1 MEKLGT
7 SFVHLH
13 VHTEYSLM
21 EATCRLE
28 DLLQRAAA
36 WNMCALAITDKGG
49 INGMIPFCQLA
60 EEYGIHPIIGCEMQV
75 GDTGDSLVLLAAT
88 NRGYEH
94 IVAQLNGSSFHPPA
108 CHGDI
113 IALSG
118 GSTGR
123 IHRLLASGR
132 EDEAAK
138 QALQYIQWFGS
149 GNFFLEAQHHGLA
162 DDDAALART
171 VHLAQAMKIPL
182 AATHDVHYL
191 DPEDAPLLHM
201 IRQRKT
207 EPNPPAPDATG
218 PFYLP
223 SPHEMKAKF
232 SHLPDAVA
240 NTVRIAERCRFQPE
254 RETKRLPAFPVS
266 QIWSAD
272 CPSCSHPNPEGTYSE
287 NPPRSADEA
296 LRQLCL
302 DGLRQRFGSSGQALD
317 RPGGTHTLRNELERT
332 DQELEII
339 MARGLA
345 DYFLIVWDIVRYARS
360 RNIPVG
366 PGRGSAAGS
375 LVAYLLGITEVNP
388 ILHGLSFERFLS
400 PDRADLPD
408 IDIDVCQRRR
418 HELLQYV
425 KDKYGKERIA
435 HLGVLNTFGARGA
448 VRQAGTYLGLPKKQ
462 IDVLAKLLP
471 SFSGRGGIRH
481 SLDTLPEL
489 AKLPIGKEP
498 FKSLFQLAE
507 RLEGLPHQHAAH
519 PSGIILGDEQLA
531 RTIPLQRRPNGEPMT
546 PFTKEDIKAM
556 SLLKIDLLGLRN
568 LTIIHDTLASIRERT
583 GKLIDLS
590 VVPLDDP
597 DTFHAVGSGNTLGCF
612 QLESMGIRRLLRQMK
627 PRSIGHLADLLAL
640 YRPGAWNEG
649 IVDTYL
655 RRHRGEED
663 YKLLLPVLEPILA
676 PTYGLI
682 LYQEQVMAIA
692 QAVTG
697 CSMGEADSL
706 RRALSA
712 KSVEALSRHQE
723 RFLQGAAARGV
734 EEKEALAVFDFLVR
748 FSGYSFNKAHSVS
761 YAYLAYWTVY
771 LKTHFPKDYMASLLS
786 MEGGYYDKKVY
797 LREISKMGLSLL
809 GPDMNRSGL
818 GYHAEEEGI
827 RCGLDAVH
835 GSGPESVIALLRS
848 RHRSGEFRTFPEWLE
863 RMQAGRI
870 KRPVL
875 EAWIA
880 AGACDRFGLHRK
892 EMISYVHEMTQA
904 ASIGASAATIPD
916 FTETEKR
923 KMEKALL
930 GFSLQPSSS
939 RKWNEFVKRFNI
951 VPIQALS
958 ECSDNARVRICGTVI
973 HSRRYPTHS
982 GEYVLTLVLQDD
994 TDMIEVVLYPS
1005 TYKSFLYELNPKGI
1019 LLEGD
1024 VRKQNGQARVV
1035 ADKIKALGG

>member
-36 WNMCALAITDKGG
+36 WKMNALAITDKGG
-49 INGMIPFCQLA
+49 VNGMIPFCRLA
-60 EEYGIHPIIGCEMQV
+60 AEYGIHPIVGCELQV
-75 GDTGDSLVLLAAT
+75 GDSEDTLILLAAT
-88 NRGYEH
+88 HRGYEH
-94 IVAQLNGSSFHPPA
+94 IVEQLNGTPFHPPA
-108 CHGDI
+108 FHGDI

-118 GSTGR
+118 GRTGS

-132 EDEAAK
+132 ADEAAK
-138 QALQYIQWFGS
+138 QALQYIQWFGH

-171 VHLAQAMKIPL
+171 VILARDMKLPL

-201 IRQRKT
+201 IRERKKQ
-207 EPNPPAPDATG
+207 PNPAAPDTAG

-223 SPHEMKAKF
+223 SPLEMKAKF
-232 SHLPDAVA
+232 SHLPEAIA
-240 NTVRIAERCRFQPE
+240 NTARIAERCRFQPE
-254 RETKRLPAFPVS
+254 LGTNRMPAFRMPQMRSVES
-266 QIWSAD
+266 
-272 CPSCSHPNPEGTYSE
+272 PSCSRSGAEE
-287 NPPRSADEA
+287 NESGKLPQSSDEA

-302 DGLRQRFGSSGQALD
+302 QGMRKRFGSSGTALD
-317 RPGGTHTLRNELERT
+317 HPVGTHAPELERM

-339 MARGLA
+339 KARGLS

-388 ILHGLSFERFLS
+388 LLHGLSFERFLS

-418 HELLQYV
+418 HELLQYL
-425 KDKYGKERIA
+425 KDKYGEDQIA

-448 VRQAGTYLGLPKKQ
+448 VREAGTYLNLPKKQ

-471 SFSGRGGIRH
+471 SFTGRGGIRH
-481 SLDTLPEL
+481 SLETLPEL
-489 AKLPIGKEP
+489 SKLPAGKEP

-507 RLEGLPHQHAAH
+507 RLEGLPHQHSAH

-546 PFTKEDIKAM
+546 PFTKEDIKALG
-556 SLLKIDLLGLRN
+556 LLKIDLLGLRN
-568 LTIIHDTLASIRERT
+568 LTLIHDTLASIHERT
-583 GKLIDLS
+583 GEQIDLS
-590 VVPLDDP
+590 VIPLDDP
-597 DTFHAVGSGNTLGCF
+597 AAFETIGSGNTLGCF
-612 QLESMGIRRLLRQMK
+612 QLESMGIRRLLRRMQ
-627 PRSIGHLADLLAL
+627 PHSISHLADLLAL

-655 RRHRGEED
+655 RRHRGEEK
-663 YKLLLPVLEPILA
+663 YKLPLPELEPVLG

-712 KSVEALSRHQE
+712 KSVEALSRHQQ
-723 RFLQGAAARGV
+723 RFLQEAAARGV
-734 EEKEALAVFDFLVR
+734 TDKEALGVFDFLVR

-809 GPDMNRSGL
+809 GPDINRSGL
-818 GYHAEEEGI
+818 GFHAEEEGI

-848 RHRSGEFRTFPEWLE
+848 RHRSGEFRTFPEWVE
-863 RMQAGRI
+863 RMRASRI

-880 AGACDRFGLHRK
+880 AGACDRFGLHRR
-892 EMISYVHEMTQA
+892 EMIADVHEVPQA
-904 ASIGASAATIPD
+904 SGINDAAAAIPD
-916 FTETEKR
+916 FTQAEKR

-930 GFSLQPSSS
+930 GFSLQPSAS
-939 RKWNEFVKRFNI
+939 RKWHEFVKRFNI
-951 VPIQALS
+951 VPIRALS
-958 ECSDNARVRICGTVI
+958 EYGDNARVRICGTVI
-973 HSRRYPTHS
+973 HSRRYPTQS
-982 GEYVLTLVLQDD
+982 GEYVLMLVLQDD
-994 TDMIEVVLYPS
+994 TDMIEVVLYPT

>member
-1 MEKLGT
+1 MEKRGT

-36 WNMCALAITDKGG
+36 WEMNALAITDKGG
-49 INGMIPFCQLA
+49 INGMIPFSRLA
-60 EEYGIHPIIGCEMQV
+60 AEYGIHPIVGCEMQV
-75 GDTGDSLVLLAAT
+75 GDSDDTLILLAAT
-88 NRGYEH
+88 HRGYEH
-94 IVAQLNGSSFHPPA
+94 IVEQLNGAPFHPPA
-108 CHGDI
+108 FHGDI

-118 GSTGR
+118 GTTGS

-132 EDEAAK
+132 ADEAAK

-149 GNFFLEAQHHGLA
+149 ENFYLEAQHHGLA

-171 VHLAQAMKIPL
+171 VHLAREMKIPL

-191 DPEDAPLLHM
+191 EPEDAPLLNM
-201 IRQRKT
+201 IRQRKKQ
-207 EPNPPAPDATG
+207 PDPAAPDAAG

-223 SPHEMKAKF
+223 SPMEMKAKF
-232 SHLPDAVA
+232 SHLPDAIA
-240 NTVRIAERCRFQPE
+240 NTARIAERCRFQPG
-254 RETKRLPAFPVS
+254 RGTNRLPAFRVP
-266 QIWSAD
+266 QMQSAKN
-272 CPSCSHPNPEGTYSE
+272 PSCARSGAEE
-287 NPPRSADEA
+287 NESGKPPLSSDSDEA
-296 LRQLCL
+296 LRLLCL
-302 DGLRQRFGSSGQALD
+302 QGMRKRFGSSDPLRAL
-317 RPGGTHTLRNELERT
+317 PVGAHMPELERMN
-332 DQELEII
+332 QELKII
-339 MARGLA
+339 TARGLS
-345 DYFLIVWDIVRYARS
+345 DYFLIVWDIVKYARS
-360 RNIPVG
+360 RNIPIG

-375 LVAYLLGITEVNP
+375 LVAYLLGVTEVNP
-388 ILHGLSFERFLS
+388 LLHGLSFERFLS
-400 PDRADLPD
+400 PDREDLPD

-418 HELLQYV
+418 HELLQYM
-425 KDKYGKERIA
+425 KGKYGEERIA

-448 VRQAGTYLGLPKKQ
+448 VREAGTYLGMPKKQ
-462 IDVLAKLLP
+462 VDVLAKLLP
-471 SFSGRGGIRH
+471 SFTGRGGIRH

-489 AKLPIGKEP
+489 GKLPAGKEP
-498 FKSLFQLAE
+498 FQSLFQLAE
-507 RLEGLPHQHAAH
+507 RLEGLPHQHSAH
-519 PSGIILGDEQLA
+519 PSGIILGDEPLV
-531 RTIPLQRRPNGEPMT
+531 RIIPLQRRPNGEPMT
-546 PFTKEDIKAM
+546 PFTKEDIKALG
-556 SLLKIDLLGLRN
+556 LLKIDLLGLRN
-568 LTIIHDTLASIRERT
+568 LTLIQDTLASIHERT
-583 GKLIDLS
+583 GEQIDLS
-590 VVPLDDP
+590 VIPLDDP
-597 DTFHAVGSGNTLGCF
+597 DTFETIGSGNTLGCF
-612 QLESMGIRRLLRQMK
+612 QLESMGIRRLLRRMQ
-627 PRSIGHLADLLAL
+627 PNSIGHLADLLAL

-655 RRHRGEED
+655 RRHRGEET
-663 YKLLLPVLEPILA
+663 YKLPLPELEPVLA
-676 PTYGLI
+676 QTYGLI

-692 QAVTG
+692 QTVTG

-712 KSVEALSRHQE
+712 KSVEALSRHQR
-723 RFLQGAAARGV
+723 RFLHGVAVRGV
-734 EEKEALAVFDFLVR
+734 TEKEAVDIFDFLVR

-809 GPDMNRSGL
+809 GPDINRSGL
-818 GYHAEEEGI
+818 GFHAEEDGI

-848 RHRSGEFRTFPEWLE
+848 RRRSGVFRTFPEWVE
-863 RMQAGRI
+863 RMKASRI
-870 KRPVL
+870 RRPVL

-880 AGACDRFGLHRK
+880 AGACDCFSLPRR
-892 EMISYVHEMTQA
+892 EMICDVHELPHASGINA
-904 ASIGASAATIPD
+904 AAAEIPD
-916 FTETEKR
+916 FTEAEKR

-930 GFSLQPSSS
+930 GFSLRPSAS
-939 RKWNEFVKRFNI
+939 RKWNEFVQRFNI
-951 VPIQALS
+951 VPIRALS
-958 ECSDNARVRICGTVI
+958 EYGDNARVRICGTVI
-973 HSRRYPTHS
+973 HSRRYPTQS
-982 GEYVLTLVLQDD
+982 GEYVLMLVLQDD

-1005 TYKSFLYELNPKGI
+1005 TYESFLYELNPKGI

>member
-21 EATCRLE
+21 DATCRLE
-28 DLLQRAAA
+28 DLLQRAAS
-36 WNMCALAITDKGG
+36 WNMDALAITDKGA
-49 INGMIPFCQLA
+49 INGMIPFCRLA
-60 EEYGIHPIIGCEMQV
+60 AEYGIHPIVGCEMQV
-75 GDTGDSLVLLAAT
+75 GDSEDTLILMAAT

-94 IVAQLNGSSFHPPA
+94 IVEQLNGAPFHPPA
-108 CHGDI
+108 SHGDI
-113 IALSG
+113 IVLSG
-118 GSTGR
+118 GRTGS

-132 EDEAAK
+132 TEQAAK
-138 QALQYIQWFGS
+138 KALEYIQWFGYE
-149 GNFFLEAQHHGLA
+149 NFFLEAQHHGLS
-162 DDDAALART
+162 DDDEALKRTVNLARE
-171 VHLAQAMKIPL
+171 MKIPL
-182 AATHDVHYL
+182 VATHDVHYI

-207 EPNPPAPDATG
+207 EPNPAVSDATG

-223 SPHEMKAKF
+223 SPHDMKAKF

-240 NTVRIAERCRFQPE
+240 NTVRIAERCRFQLE
-254 RETKRLPAFPVS
+254 RGTNRLPTFPVS
-266 QIWSAD
+266 HIWSTD
-272 CPSCSHPNPEGTYSE
+272 SPSCDRSGAEGNESE
-287 NPPRSADEA
+287 KLPQSADEA

-302 DGLRQRFGSSGQALD
+302 DGLRQRFGSSVPALD
-317 RPGGTHTLRNELERT
+317 RSGDTRALERMRH
-332 DQELEII
+332 ELDII
-339 MARGLA
+339 TARGLS
-345 DYFLIVWDIVRYARS
+345 DYFLIVWDFVRYARS

-388 ILHGLSFERFLS
+388 LLHGLSFERFLS

-425 KDKYGKERIA
+425 KDKYGEDRIA

-448 VRQAGTYLGLPKKQ
+448 VREAGTYLGLPKKQ
-462 IDVLAKLLP
+462 VDVLAKLLP

-489 AKLPIGKEP
+489 SKLPAGKEP
-498 FKSLFQLAE
+498 FSSLFQLAE
-507 RLEGLPHQHAAH
+507 RLEGLPHQHSAH

-546 PFTKEDIKAM
+546 PFTKEDIKALG
-556 SLLKIDLLGLRN
+556 LLKIDLLGLRN
-568 LTIIHDTLASIRERT
+568 LTIIHDTLASIHERT
-583 GKLIDLS
+583 GEQIDVS
-590 VVPLDDP
+590 VIPLDDP
-597 DTFHAVGSGNTLGCF
+597 DTFETIGSGNTLGCF
-612 QLESMGIRRLLRQMK
+612 QLESMGIRRLLRRMQ
-627 PRSIGHLADLLAL
+627 PHSISHLADLLAL

-655 RRHRGEED
+655 RRHRGEEN
-663 YKLLLPVLEPILA
+663 YKLPLPELEPVLA

-712 KSVEALSRHQE
+712 KSVEALSRHQQ
-723 RFLQGAAARGV
+723 RFLQRAAARGV
-734 EEKEALAVFDFLVR
+734 TDKEALAIFDFLVK

-797 LREISKMGLSLL
+797 LREIFKMGLSLL

-818 GYHAEEEGI
+818 GFHAEEEGI

-835 GSGPESVIALLRS
+835 GSGPESVIAMLRS
-848 RHRSGEFRTFPEWLE
+848 RIHSGEFRTFPEWVE
-863 RMQAGRI
+863 RMQASRI

-880 AGACDRFGLHRK
+880 AGACDRFGIHRK
-892 EMISYVHEMTQA
+892 EMIAHVNGLPQA
-904 ASIGASAATIPD
+904 AGVRTAAEAVPD
-916 FTETEKR
+916 FTEAEKR

-930 GFSLQPSSS
+930 GFSLQPSAS
-939 RKWNEFVKRFNI
+939 RKWNDFVQRFNI
-951 VPIQALS
+951 VPIRALS

-973 HSRRYPTHS
+973 HSRRYPTQS
-982 GEYVLTLVLQDD
+982 GEYVLMLVLQDD
-994 TDMIEVVLYPS
+994 TDMIEVVLSPA

-1024 VRKQNGQARVV
+1024 VRMQNGQARIV
-1035 ADKIKALGG
+1035 AYKIKALGG